1 MNEDDDQKKIIKKK
15 KSLKIINKRY
25 ELSQI
30 FFLFFIGTYTCTYS
44 QFIFINKNMKT
55 SFLKFQHYL
64 G

>member
-55 SFLKFQHYL
+55 SFL
-64 G
+64 